1 MIRTGVY
8 RSYLWLFCFTFK
20 MLSRDFFN
28 KLLVLKPWFFFF
40 WCLRYGQRQKRVK
53 DTQAGSSPRCKA
65 QDCALLEQ
73 ADSRV
78 ASVDKKTLNHTRKF
92 NRA

>member
-1 MIRTGVY
+1 MGLY
-8 RSYLWLFCFTFK
+8 KLPLALLLYLQNAFQGFLQQIT
-20 MLSRDFFN
+20 S
-28 KLLVLKPWFFFF
+28 VEAVFFF

-78 ASVDKKTLNHTRKF
+78 ASVDKKTLNHTREF